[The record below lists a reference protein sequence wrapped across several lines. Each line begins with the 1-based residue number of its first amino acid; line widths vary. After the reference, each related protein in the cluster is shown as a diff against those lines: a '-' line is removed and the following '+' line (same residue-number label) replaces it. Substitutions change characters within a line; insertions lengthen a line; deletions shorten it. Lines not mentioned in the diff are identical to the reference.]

1 MFTDVSLL
9 RFVYAGALLFI
20 GLASKEILV
29 ADPALLVAGTFLIF
43 SYVAV
48 TKLGPSANDFF
59 STHET
64 NLRNKLLSTLDNFK
78 EEVSVHK
85 EQEEILKLSALVV
98 SAGSKPS
105 SSLFNPELNPYV
117 SGTYNAHLKED
128 AFFSLAHSD
137 LSILSNNQ
145 DKEQQ
150 RRLTKIV
157 SKFN

>member
-9 RFVYAGALLFI
+9 RFIYAAALLFI

-48 TKLGPSANDFF
+48 TKLGPAANDFF
-59 STHET
+59 SNHEN

-78 EEVSVHK
+78 EEIAIHK
-85 EQEEILKLSALVV
+85 EQEELLKLSSLVV

-105 SSLFNPELNPYV
+105 LPLFNIELNPYV
-117 SGTYNAHLKED
+117 SGTYATHLKED
-128 AFFSLAHSD
+128 AFFSLTHTD

-145 DKEQQ
+145 DREQQ